1 MGERE
6 EWGNATKDNSD
17 QYTTWKEQV
26 LNMSKE
32 EFEAFLMKNA
42 DEFLN
47 RTADNVFEEPPNKVV
62 VENEG
67 KRKRFRESR
76 GEQ

>member
-1 MGERE
+1 
-6 EWGNATKDNSD
+6 
-17 QYTTWKEQV
+17 
-26 LNMSKE
+26 MSKE

>member
-26 LNMSKE
+26 LNLSKE

-47 RTADNVFEEPPNKVV
+47 RNADNVFEEPQNKVV

-76 GEQ
+76 G